1 MIYAAFGTLLANAG
15 RYYINKGDLLMTK
28 DIDRLIE
35 KANEPM
41 WEMANLRSQ
50 ETGLNVIIFISEKG
64 QANHGPR
71 IKVQNDYSTHITND
85 WFSLTISDVP
95 VIPQSQRHLNINI
108 KDSDLA
114 KIKQWIKRNKDVL
127 LAYWNEQITTTEVLS
142 KLRK

>member
-1 MIYAAFGTLLANAG
+1 
-15 RYYINKGDLLMTK
+15 MTK